1 MKLTSKFSTTLA
13 TAAAVG
19 VAIASFGA
27 TANAVTVR
35 DHRGEPKA
43 PQGQPNLICN
53 SYKYCAKSG
62 VIVRDH
68 RTGAT
73 PGGK

>member
-13 TAAAVG
+13 TALAASV
-19 VAIASFGA
+19 VIASFAA

-35 DHRGEPKA
+35 DHRGEPKS
-43 PQGQPNLICN
+43 PQVQQSLPC
-53 SYKYCAKSG
+53 SSFKYCSKSG